1 MGFPLS
7 ATAQSGDVHRFNIHS
22 LILTVA
28 MRIFSLFLVLF
39 VSTSAMVLPGCGS
52 GGPNTVVAPAAP
64 EPEMTEEE
72 KKAFEAQK
80 MKENQEF
87 MKQSNN

>member
-1 MGFPLS
+1 
-7 ATAQSGDVHRFNIHS
+7 
-22 LILTVA
+22 
-28 MRIFSLFLVLF
+28 
-39 VSTSAMVLPGCGS
+39 MVLPGCGS

-87 MKQSNN
+87 LKQSNN